1 MVAGL
6 HGSSVVKNLP
16 TNAVKS
22 LIQEDALEKE
32 MANHSSIPAWEI
44 PRMEEA
50 GGLQSMGSQRV
61 GHDLMTKLKEEAWQK
76 EGNHPPTMTR
86 LPVQERLLDQV
97 QKATHEYGNRVQP
110 AADDRLSY
118 PVVKPGDWVLL

>member
-16 TNAVKS
+16 TNAVQS
-22 LIQEDALEKE
+22 LIQEGALEKE

-97 QKATHEYGNRVQP
+97 QKADVTREHQLPGS
-110 AADDRLSY
+110 AAVS
-118 PVVKPGDWVLL
+118 K